1 MIRTLTALSLAAL
14 TALPAQPLQA
24 VELVMVEQPGCIYCQ
39 RWDEEIAPAY
49 PKTAE
54 GAFAPLRR
62 VDISAVEESVTPQR
76 AVIFTPTFLLVEDD
90 VELGRLEGYPGA
102 EFFWPMLDKLLHDT
116 TDFED
121 PSE

>member
-1 MIRTLTALSLAAL
+1 MRAKFGLAFGIAFLSAVPAVAADY
-14 TALPAQPLQA
+14 A
-24 VELVMVEQPGCIYCQ
+24 LVMVEQPGCIYCQ

-102 EFFWPMLDKLLHDT
+102 EFFWPMLDTLLHDKI
-116 TDFED
+116 DFED
-121 PSE
+121 PTE